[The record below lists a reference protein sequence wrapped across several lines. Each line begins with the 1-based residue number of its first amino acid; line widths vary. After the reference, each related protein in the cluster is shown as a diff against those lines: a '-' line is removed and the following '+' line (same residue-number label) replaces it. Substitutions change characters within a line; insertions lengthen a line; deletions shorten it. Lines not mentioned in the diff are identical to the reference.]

1 MDYVK
6 DFIYLNKTSSRQ
18 AIKSLKKNWPIIFT
32 GLIYSTINIVLFSLM
47 GIFLVGPLYIL
58 SGIILA
64 IISSSL
70 VSNYFYLLF
79 NIINY
84 DKITIQDFKDGFLYF
99 LRKIYG
105 ILFIG
110 YLGNLL
116 LSLVTPILGNIS
128 GVLYFTLYIGIFI
141 LINSLPETIYLKSY
155 GPMETIMDSIEFIQ
169 ENWINWLIPNFVF
182 LGLLYIITGN
192 ILTGLLN
199 THLFFNFALNPI
211 HILLYLIGQMIF
223 SFMMIYRG
231 HLYKILSTSTR
242 RKRMF
247 MGKF

>member
-6 DFIYLNKTSSRQ
+6 DFIYLNKTSSKQ
-18 AIKSLKKNWPIIFT
+18 TIKSLKKNWPIIFT
-32 GLIYSTINIVLFSLM
+32 GLIYSTINIVIYNLL
-47 GIFLVGPLYIL
+47 GIFLIGPLYIL

-64 IISSSL
+64 IISSAL
-70 VSNYFYLLF
+70 LSNYFYLLF

-84 DKITIQDFKDGFLYF
+84 DKITMQDFKDGFLYF

-110 YLGNLL
+110 YLGNLV
-116 LSLVTPILGNIS
+116 LSLFTPILGQIS
-128 GVLYFTLYIGIFI
+128 VILYFALYVGILI
-141 LINSLPETIYLKSY
+141 LINPLPETIYLKSY
-155 GPMETIMDSIEFIQ
+155 GPGDSIIYSMEFIQ
-169 ENWINWLIPNFVF
+169 ENWINWLVPNFVL
-182 LGLLYIITGN
+182 LGILYLTTGN
-192 ILTGLLN
+192 LIGGLLN
-199 THLFFNFALNPI
+199 SHLFFNFALNPI
-211 HILLYLIGQMIF
+211 YILLYLIGQLIF

-231 HLYKILSTSTR
+231 HLYRILSTSTR